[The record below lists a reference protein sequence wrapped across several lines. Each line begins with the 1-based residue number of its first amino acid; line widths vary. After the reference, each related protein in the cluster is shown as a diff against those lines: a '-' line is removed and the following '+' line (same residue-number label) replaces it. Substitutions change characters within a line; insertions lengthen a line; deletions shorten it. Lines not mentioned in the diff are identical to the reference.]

1 MNQIFD
7 AIIIGADIIGSATSL
22 ALGRKGWRVLNIDKL
37 PACGYGSTPGSCAI
51 IRPYYSTIDS
61 SAMAFESVFFRRI
74 ATPSIYI

>member
-37 PACGYGSTPGSCAI
+37 PSCGYGSTPSSCAI

-61 SAMAFESVFFRRI
+61 SAMAFESVFS
-74 ATPSIYI
+74 AG